1 MAQAKRRGRKK
12 QTPII
17 SNTGF
22 IGSVFIDTLE
32 LQKKSYIGIVPN
44 MSVIAKFNA
53 DPVICKTYNPS
64 AKLYIE
70 LPNIDTVFAI
80 EYKQIFLSS
89 WFLFLFSICNRKLPI
104 TFPPA

>member
-32 LQKKSYIGIVPN
+32 LQRNPIISLV
-44 MSVIAKFNA
+44 
-53 DPVICKTYNPS
+53 KTSNC
-64 AKLYIE
+64 
-70 LPNIDTVFAI
+70 
-80 EYKQIFLSS
+80 SS
-89 WFLFLFSICNRKLPI
+89 RIRWSLWGNKFSI
-104 TFPPA
+104 